1 MEETSMKKNRTINN
15 IHLIKANICRFF
27 HDLDIV
33 IKNVFLRFE
42 DKLKINVSDTTNYG
56 YVSLGPTDDAENVSE
71 YLRAMEWAI
80 NDKSITNIA
89 LAGPYGAGKS
99 SIINTFLK
107 KHPSIKYINI
117 SLAAFRENNQ
127 DEIDGEG
134 GNFEKLLEE
143 GILKQLF
150 YKVHYSKIPQSRY
163 RKLHKVSFVTS
174 LLRVLFTLALVI
186 SFTFLL
192 APAKIEEAISAYS
205 GTMSNLL
212 GWNEL
217 EQIAFASGF
226 GLIIIIILTSLFRWI
241 NTKWKSI
248 EINVADKAFIK
259 ADEVGEAL
267 SLNKNMD
274 EILYFFEET
283 DYSLVVIEDLDRFD
297 TPEVYTKLREIN
309 KIINEYDAIQKRI
322 VFIYA
327 LKDDIFHNEDRT
339 KFFDFIIPVV
349 PYIDATNSGEYLK
362 QRLDEI
368 RSTGMEFNITD
379 EYIMN
384 VAPFISDM
392 RVLNSICNEFI
403 VFKKTIKDSQDL
415 GKLQDV
421 QMLSIMIFKNMYPE
435 EFALLQG
442 TDGIVKKAYADRNDF
457 IKTAS
462 TDLQKEIL
470 DAEEK
475 RRKSDS
481 QEILHA
487 EDVKL
492 AFIQKLVGERGVFT
506 KIQGTKGIFTRSD
519 ILQDDFSL
527 RQIGVDEVKVYYRQ
541 GNYPGDENS
550 YTIKE
555 IENVTCS
562 DGETYFEK
570 CDRAIARDKKRR
582 KQIAQ
587 NLLDK
592 QRQLY
597 ELQSKPMKMLI
608 KEYGADEVLGNDV
621 RKNKLLVFML
631 RHGYI
636 DDTYQLY
643 INYFLPVSITADE
656 LNFIINIKNYVGATD
671 WNYRIIHPRNVI
683 SRLFD
688 YELEQQKECLNFDL
702 AEFFYGDEENS
713 EKKTGFT
720 KQLAKDDEDSRRFI
734 KEYYVRAKNRA
745 EYIRCITKEKPLF
758 WFDVCSD
765 ESLGYQ
771 DKMTYLKDIFRY
783 LETEDI
789 VLQDTAANEVDSA
802 YSICSFIVESDEVL
816 EQLQG
821 AGAKK
826 IVTVLTQIKTK
837 FKNINIQ
844 NIDSDIIKG
853 IFTNELFEIS
863 FIMLQKYAD
872 FIAGETVE
880 SFATN
885 IYTYILEH
893 GDTKVIEYL
902 DRNIVELVEKVILP
916 IEANTEEDIETI
928 YRCLELLDYEEDFS
942 VKIVQKMKAV
952 MSNLKEWHSTIKNQ
966 HRNVNNI
973 VDAFLT
979 ENKMVASVENLD
991 TYKSLFSFSSVL
1003 CRFVDENIEAFLSDE
1018 SLDDAHVKEFLK
1030 KDIKDET
1037 IEKILQNYQ
1046 MDSFSDTLNSYR
1058 ENVVQAMIGLKYF
1071 KYTRI
1076 RYNEILSAFP
1086 GMLPLFAKYYWDEF
1100 KSEIPSIN
1108 FDLTIIDKFME
1119 SNLDDEKKV
1128 VFLNKTDASKL
1139 TNAMLTFVRDTEV
1152 KVQKKYLQV
1161 VWNKLEYT
1169 DRPAFLVKHFYDFNN
1184 DEIQSMFLQ
1193 MPDEYHALKQTG
1205 SRHNVL
1211 LDKNPINES
1220 LCKKL
1225 LRAEY
1230 ISSYDIKKE
1239 KNILFTGDIEKY
1251 VARVRAKKIVNII
1264 KS

>member
-1 MEETSMKKNRTINN
+1 MKKERKKN
-15 IHLIKANICRFF
+15 IIIANICRLFRNSGTT
-27 HDLDIV
+27 
-33 IKNVFLRFE
+33 IKNVFLRGG
-42 DKLKINVSDTTNYG
+42 DKLKLNVSDTADYG
-56 YVSLGPTDDAENVSE
+56 YVGLGPTDDAENVSE

-80 NDKSITNIA
+80 NDKSVTNIA

-99 SIINTFLK
+99 SIINTFLR

-127 DEIDGEG
+127 EEIGGGG

-163 RKLHKVSFVTS
+163 RKLHKVSFWTS
-174 LLRVLFTLALVI
+174 LLRVLFTLALII
-186 SFTFLL
+186 SVTFLL
-192 APAKIEEAISAYS
+192 APAKIEEAISAYL

-217 EQIAFASGF
+217 EQITFASGF

-248 EINVADKAFIK
+248 EINVADKAVIK
-259 ADEVGEAL
+259 ANEVGEAL

-309 KIINEYDAIQKRI
+309 KIINEYDAIRRRI

-327 LKDDIFHNEDRT
+327 LKDNIFHNEDRT

-368 RSTGMEFNITD
+368 KSTGMEFDITD

-415 GKLQDV
+415 WKLQDV

-462 TDLQKEIL
+462 ADLQKEIL
-470 DAEEK
+470 DAEEE

-481 QEILHA
+481 QEMLHA

-492 AFIQKLVGERGVFT
+492 AFIQKIVGEKGVFT
-506 KIQGTKGIFTRSD
+506 RIQGTKGNFTRGD
-519 ILQDDFSL
+519 ILKGGFSL
-527 RQIGVDEVKVYYRQ
+527 TQIGVGAATVYYRQ
-541 GNYPGDENS
+541 PYYYGGESSD
-550 YTIKE
+550 TINE
-555 IENVTCS
+555 IEKVTCS
-562 DGETYFEK
+562 DGVTYFEK

-597 ELQSKPMKMLI
+597 ELRSKPMKMLI
-608 KEYGADEVLGNDV
+608 KEYGADEVLGDDV

-636 DDTYQLY
+636 DDTYQMY
-643 INYFLPVSITADE
+643 INYFLPGSITADE
-656 LNFIINIKNYVGATD
+656 LNFIINIRNYAGATD

-702 AEFFYGDEENS
+702 AEFFYGDNKKS
-713 EKKTGFT
+713 DKKTGFT
-720 KQLAKDDEDSRRFI
+720 KQLAKDDEGSRRFI

-745 EYIRCITKEKPLF
+745 EYIRCIAKEKPLF
-758 WFDVCSD
+758 WFDICSD

-771 DKMTYLKDIFRY
+771 DKLTYLKDIFMY
-783 LETEDI
+783 LGAEDI
-789 VLQDTAANEVDSA
+789 ILQDTAANEVDSE
-802 YSICSFIVESDEVL
+802 YSICSFIVESDGVL
-816 EQLQG
+816 EHLQD
-821 AGAKK
+821 AGAEK

-844 NIDSDIIKG
+844 TVDAEIIKG
-853 IFTNELFEIS
+853 VFANELFEIS
-863 FIMLQKYAD
+863 LVMLQRYAD
-872 FIAGETVE
+872 FVAGETVE
-880 SFATN
+880 SFESN
-885 IYTYILEH
+885 IYTHILEH
-893 GDTKVIEYL
+893 GDTQVIGYL

-916 IEANTEEDIETI
+916 TEANTGEDIETI
-928 YRCLELLDYEEDFS
+928 YRCMELLDYEEALS
-942 VKIVQKMKAV
+942 IQVVQKMKAV
-952 MSNLKEWHSTIKNQ
+952 MSNLEEWHSTIKDQ
-966 HRNVNNI
+966 RRNVKNI
-973 VDAFLT
+973 VDTFLT

-991 TYKSLFSFSSVL
+991 TYKSLFAFSSVL
-1003 CRFVDENIEAFLSDE
+1003 CGFIDENIDAFLLDE
-1018 SLDDAHVKEFLK
+1018 RLDDAHVKEFLR

-1037 IEKILQNYQ
+1037 IEKILQNYH
-1046 MDSFSDTLNSYR
+1046 MDSFSENLNNYR
-1058 ENVVQAMIGLKYF
+1058 DNVVQAMIGLKYF
-1071 KYTRI
+1071 KYTRS
-1076 RYNEILSAFP
+1076 RYNEILSSFS
-1086 GMLPLFAKYYWDEF
+1086 GMLPLFAELYWDEF
-1100 KSEIPSIN
+1100 ETEIPSID
-1108 FDLTIIDKFME
+1108 FDLAIIDRFME
-1119 SNLDDEKKV
+1119 SDLDDEKKV
-1128 VFLNKTDASKL
+1128 VFLDRAEASQMTDTMCS
-1139 TNAMLTFVRDTEV
+1139 FVKSTSVSIPKR
-1152 KVQKKYLQV
+1152 YLQA
-1161 VWNKLEYT
+1161 VWNKLEEK
-1169 DRPAFLVKHFYDFNN
+1169 DKPEFMVKHFSEFTII
-1184 DEIQSMFLQ
+1184 EIQNMFVQ
-1193 MPDEYHALKQTG
+1193 MPKEYHALRQEEG
-1205 SRHNVL
+1205 WHEAL
-1211 LDKNPINES
+1211 LEKNAINEA

-1225 LRAEY
+1225 LRADY

-1239 KNILFTGDIEKY
+1239 KNISFTGDVEKY
-1251 VARVRAKKIVNII
+1251 VARVKAKR
-1264 KS
+1264 

>member
-1 MEETSMKKNRTINN
+1 MKKGKKNN
-15 IHLIKANICRFF
+15 IITANICRIFRNWGTA
-27 HDLDIV
+27 V
-33 IKNVFLRFE
+33 KNNFLRGG
-42 DKLKINVSDTTNYG
+42 DKLKLNVSDTADYG
-56 YVSLGPTDDAENVSE
+56 YVGLGPTDDAENVSE

-80 NDKSITNIA
+80 NDKSVTNIA

-99 SIINTFLK
+99 SIINTFLR

-127 DEIDGEG
+127 EEIDGED

-163 RKLHKVSFVTS
+163 RKLHKVSFRTS

-205 GTMSNLL
+205 DTMSNLL
-212 GWNEL
+212 GRNEL
-217 EQIAFASGF
+217 EQIAFAFGF
-226 GLIIIIILTSLFRWI
+226 GLTIIIILTSLFRWI

-248 EINVADKAFIK
+248 EINVADKAVIK
-259 ADEVGEAL
+259 ADEAGEAL

-309 KIINEYDAIQKRI
+309 KIINEYDAIQRRI
-322 VFIYA
+322 VFVYA

-362 QRLDEI
+362 HRLDEI
-368 RSTGMEFNITD
+368 RSTGMEFDITD

-415 GKLQDV
+415 GKLQDI

-442 TDGIVKKAYADRNDF
+442 TEGIIKKAYTDRNDF
-457 IKTAS
+457 IKVTSA
-462 TDLQKEIL
+462 DLQKEIE
-470 DAEEK
+470 DAEEE

-481 QEILHA
+481 QEMLHA

-492 AFIQKLVGERGVFT
+492 AFIQKIVGDRGVFT
-506 KIQGTKGIFTRSD
+506 KIQGTKGNFTRSD
-519 ILQDDFSL
+519 ILKGDFSL
-527 RQIGVDEVKVYYRQ
+527 AQIGVGAATVYYRQ
-541 GNYPGDENS
+541 PNYYSVES
-550 YTIKE
+550 YIINE
-555 IENVTCS
+555 IEKVTCS
-562 DGETYFEK
+562 DGVTYYEK

-597 ELQSKPMKMLI
+597 ELRSKPMKMLI
-608 KEYGADEVLGNDV
+608 KEYGADEVLGDDV

-636 DDTYQLY
+636 DDTYQMY
-643 INYFLPVSITADE
+643 INYFLPGSISSDE
-656 LNFIINIKNYVGATD
+656 LNFIINVRNYAGIAD
-671 WNYRIIHPRNVI
+671 WNYRIIHPGNVI

-702 AEFFYGDEENS
+702 AEFFYADNRKS
-713 EKKTGFT
+713 DKKTGFS

-745 EYIRCITKEKPLF
+745 EFIRCIAKEKLLF
-758 WFDVCSD
+758 WFDICSD
-765 ESLGYQ
+765 ESLGHQ
-771 DKMTYLKDIFRY
+771 DKVTYLKDIFMY
-783 LETEDI
+783 LKAEDI
-789 VLQDTAANEVDSA
+789 VLQDTAANEVNSA
-802 YSICSFIVESDEVL
+802 YSICTFIVEADEVL
-816 EQLQG
+816 EQLQDTG
-821 AGAKK
+821 TKK

-844 NIDSDIIKG
+844 TVDAEIIKG
-853 IFTNELFEIS
+853 VFANELFEIS
-863 FIMLQKYAD
+863 LVMLQKYAD
-872 FIAGETVE
+872 FIAGEAVE
-880 SFATN
+880 GFESN
-885 IYTYILEH
+885 IYTHILDH
-893 GDTKVIEYL
+893 GDIQVIEYL
-902 DRNIVELVEKVILP
+902 ERNVGKLIKEVILP
-916 IEANTEEDIETI
+916 TEANTGEDIETI
-928 YRCLELLDYEEDFS
+928 YRCMELLDYEDS
-942 VKIVQKMKAV
+942 LSIQLVQKMKAV
-952 MSNLKEWHSTIKNQ
+952 MSNLKEWHSTIKDQ
-966 HRNVNNI
+966 RRNVRNI

-991 TYKSLFSFSSVL
+991 TYKSLFSFSAVL

-1018 SLDDAHVKEFLK
+1018 NLDDAHVKEFLK

-1046 MDSFSDTLNSYR
+1046 MDSFSENLNSYPD
-1058 ENVVQAMIGLKYF
+1058 NVVQAMIELKYF
-1071 KYTRI
+1071 KYTRS
-1076 RYNEILSAFP
+1076 RYNEILSAFSE
-1086 GMLPLFAKYYWDEF
+1086 MLPLFAELYWDEL
-1100 KSEIPSIN
+1100 KTEIPSID
-1108 FDLTIIDKFME
+1108 FDLAIIDRFME
-1119 SNLDDEKKV
+1119 SDLDDEKKV
-1128 VFLNKTDASKL
+1128 VFLDRAEVSQITDAMCS
-1139 TNAMLTFVRDTEV
+1139 FVKSTSASVPKR
-1152 KVQKKYLQV
+1152 YLQA
-1161 VWNKLEYT
+1161 VWNKLDEK
-1169 DRPAFLVKHFYDFNN
+1169 DRPEFMVKHFSEFTII
-1184 DEIQSMFLQ
+1184 EIQNMFMQ
-1193 MPDEYHALKQTG
+1193 MPKEYNALRQEG
-1205 SRHNVL
+1205 RWHEAL
-1211 LDKNPINES
+1211 LEKNAINES

-1225 LRAEY
+1225 LRADY

-1251 VARVRAKKIVNII
+1251 VARVRAKR
-1264 KS
+1264 